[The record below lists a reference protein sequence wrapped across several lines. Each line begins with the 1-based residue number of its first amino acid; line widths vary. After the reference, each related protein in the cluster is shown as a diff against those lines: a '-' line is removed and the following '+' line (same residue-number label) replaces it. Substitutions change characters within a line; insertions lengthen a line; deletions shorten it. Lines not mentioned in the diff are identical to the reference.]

1 MDKSDKRQTYSF
13 TQYIKKNHCYC
24 KNAFIYA
31 TLLPSKN
38 ENGVDRPPLIFLL
51 SEQLFKKIKLLLGS
65 TEWLLPPTVALLP
78 PTVALLPPTVAL
90 LPPTV
95 ALLPPTVTLLPPTV
109 TLLPPTVTLSPPTVT
124 LLPPTERLLDI
135 QNTKNL
141 PKIKPSVLA
150 SVDLLPLFQ
159 NIISYKLF
167 RIRFYHVAHHSKLV

>member
-24 KNAFIYA
+24 KNAIIYA
-31 TLLPSKN
+31 TLLLSKN

-65 TEWLLPPTVALLP
+65 TEWLLPPTL
-78 PTVALLPPTVAL
+78 ALLPPTVAL

-109 TLLPPTVTLSPPTVT
+109 TLLPPTVT

>member
-31 TLLPSKN
+31 THLFSKN

-65 TEWLLPPTVALLP
+65 TEWLLPPTVA
-78 PTVALLPPTVAL
+78 
-90 LPPTV
+90 
-95 ALLPPTVTLLPPTV
+95 
-109 TLLPPTVTLSPPTVT
+109 